1 MELKLINE
9 ILSDLSASTL
19 RKKFNLVES
28 NEPRN
33 YWSEKNQGE
42 ESKKVEIYEVDKKA
56 KTFLRIER
64 ATDSYGDNESLV
76 GLSFVTS
83 KEVKVTAFQP
93 IN

>member
-28 NEPRN
+28 NEPRD
-33 YWSEKNQGE
+33 YFQEKSQGE
-42 ESKKVEIYEVDKKA
+42 NSKKVEIYEVDKKA
-56 KTFLRIER
+56 KTFLKVER
-64 ATDSYGDNESLV
+64 TTDSYGDNESIV
-76 GLSFVTS
+76 GISFVTP

>member
-19 RKKFNLVES
+19 RKKFDLVES
-28 NEPRN
+28 KEPRN
-33 YWSEKNQGE
+33 YWSEKTQGE
-42 ESKKVEIYEVDKKA
+42 NSKKVEIYEVDKQA
-56 KTFLRIER
+56 KIFLRIEKT
-64 ATDSYGDNESLV
+64 TDSYGDNESLV
-76 GLSFVTS
+76 GVSFVTP